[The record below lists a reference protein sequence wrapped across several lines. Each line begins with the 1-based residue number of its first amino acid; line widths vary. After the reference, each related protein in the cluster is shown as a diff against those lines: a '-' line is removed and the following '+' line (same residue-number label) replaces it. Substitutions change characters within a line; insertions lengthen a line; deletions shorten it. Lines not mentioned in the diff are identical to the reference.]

1 MRLLFYPLYI
11 GIYNCMFKY
20 ISTILSQFTQAQ
32 RIIALILLLF
42 SIVVMT
48 IAPSFISSI
57 TLDREELMQN
67 LENKETRIKA
77 LESEIDTLSNRIRQ
91 NQRLCTDQITQREQE
106 FIEML
111 NQLKGELQQPRN
123 PTAVKMLESQPK
135 DGVSK
140 KMVIIEPDV
149 SNLKALR
156 MIDNMKRT
164 IKSEK

>member
-1 MRLLFYPLYI
+1 
-11 GIYNCMFKY
+11 MFKY

>member
-1 MRLLFYPLYI
+1 
-11 GIYNCMFKY
+11 MFKY

-91 NQRLCTDQITQREQE
+91 NQRLCTDQITQREQK